1 YQQSKPWSLEQGK
14 KKKARGLRGDD
25 DGVWFRTLIYR
36 TGMIAYDSAVSLP
49 AASTFKQEAPLMT
62 TTIRQAGPD
71 DAATLAQIGAEAFTT
86 AYAADLPL
94 ERLAAFAAETFAEA
108 RVAADLA
115 EQPGCYLLLEVE
127 GEAAGLAQLRD
138 GPPPRGV
145 TGPRPVELSKI
156 YLLEK
161 WIGRGLGTALMQA
174 SVDEARRRGYATL

>member
-1 YQQSKPWSLEQGK
+1 
-14 KKKARGLRGDD
+14 
-25 DGVWFRTLIYR
+25 
-36 TGMIAYDSAVSLP
+36 
-49 AASTFKQEAPLMT
+49 MT

-174 SVDEARRRGYATL
+174 SVDEARRRGYATLWLGVWERNPRAIAFYHKWGFVEAGDVAFRFGGEIQRDLIMVRAL

>member
-1 YQQSKPWSLEQGK
+1 
-14 KKKARGLRGDD
+14 
-25 DGVWFRTLIYR
+25 
-36 TGMIAYDSAVSLP
+36 
-49 AASTFKQEAPLMT
+49 MT

-86 AYAADLPL
+86 AYAADLPAGP
-94 ERLAAFAAETFAEA
+94 LAAFAAETFAEA

-115 EQPGCYLLLEVE
+115 EQPGCYLLLEVD

-161 WIGRGLGTALMQA
+161 RIGRGLGTALMQA
-174 SVDEARRRGYATL
+174 SVDEARRRGYATLWLGVWERNPRAIAFYHKWGFVEVGDIAFHFGDEIQRDLIMVRAL